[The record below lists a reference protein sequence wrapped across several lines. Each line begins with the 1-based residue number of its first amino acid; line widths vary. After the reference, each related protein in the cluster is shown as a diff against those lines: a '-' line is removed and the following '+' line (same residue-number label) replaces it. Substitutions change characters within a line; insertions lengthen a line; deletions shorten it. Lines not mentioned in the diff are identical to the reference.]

1 MNNIE
6 FEEIRIKL
14 PELRVWYGD
23 KELFPS
29 LIQIRLLLIFLSNP
43 YWAFGS
49 QELVNKLQ
57 LSSHGALIAQI
68 HRLRVML
75 DRKYIVTALYGY
87 AFSKESRSQER
98 E

>member
-1 MNNIE
+1 MHNIE

-43 YWAFGS
+43 YWEFGS

-75 DRKYIVTALYGY
+75 DRKYIVTAPYGY
-87 AFSKESRSQER
+87 AFSKRVA
-98 E
+98 